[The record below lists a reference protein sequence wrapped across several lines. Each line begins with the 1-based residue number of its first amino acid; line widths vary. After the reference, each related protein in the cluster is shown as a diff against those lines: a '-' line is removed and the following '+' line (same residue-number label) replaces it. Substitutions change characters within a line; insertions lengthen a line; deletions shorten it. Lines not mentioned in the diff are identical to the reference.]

1 MRPILLSFGGGI
13 NSTALLLEW
22 VEQGKPLDL
31 VIFADTGSE
40 MPETYEFIDK
50 YVIPFCKKHK
60 IHFETVYYTVSNKV
74 AGVKKGH
81 WVEGERV
88 SIYDYYEYQKAVPSM
103 IKRSCTDKFK
113 ISPIE
118 KYIKQKW
125 GDKNLPLRLIGID
138 AGESHRAKFIVD
150 PKTGKK
156 INVVA
161 VSARSINK
169 KRKFKVN
176 KKIFYKNPLEIFK
189 KNNIDILFEAI
200 GLSDGI
206 SKKVV
211 ETALKSKI
219 HVITPN
225 KALISKHGNELAK
238 LAEKNKVNL
247 EFEASVAGGIP
258 ILRSIKEGLATNKI
272 SKVYG
277 ILNGT
282 SNYILSEMENS
293 NENFADVLKKAQILG
308 YAEPGNPKLDLN
320 GFDAFAKVRIL
331 SALAFNSKISKHK
344 CLMEGIEK
352 IELKDIKI
360 ANQLDL
366 RIKLLGI
373 SELKN
378 NHLFETVHPC
388 LVSKKSYIGN
398 VNGVMNAVILQGKP
412 VGESVLQGEGAGP
425 GPTSSS
431 LLSDLLSILRGNI
444 KKPFGVSVSKLKSL
458 KPYNVNNY
466 VNSLYLRFE
475 VKDKPGVLSE
485 ITNRLAKYK
494 ISVKRLIQTP
504 DKKNNKATIV
514 IITHKTTETNIHN
527 CLSIFKKNKNILK
540 TPTLIRLLG

>member
-1 MRPILLSFGGGI
+1 MNKIVNVAVVGLGQVGNYLNNELI
-13 NSTALLLEW
+13 
-22 VEQGKPLDL
+22 
-31 VIFADTGSE
+31 I
-40 MPETYEFIDK
+40 
-50 YVIPFCKKHK
+50 KKK
-60 IHFETVYYTVSNKV
+60 
-74 AGVKKGH
+74 
-81 WVEGERV
+81 
-88 SIYDYYEYQKAVPSM
+88 D
-103 IKRSCTDKFK
+103 
-113 ISPIE
+113 IE
-118 KYIKQKW
+118 
-125 GDKNLPLRLIGID
+125 L
-138 AGESHRAKFIVD
+138 
-150 PKTGKK
+150 KTGKRV
-156 INVVA
+156 NVVA
-161 VSARSINK
+161 ISAKNINK
-169 KRKFKVN
+169 KRKYKIN
-176 KKIFYKNPLEIFK
+176 RKIFYKNPFEIFK
-189 KNNIDILFEAI
+189 KEKVDILFEVI
-200 GLSDGI
+200 GQSDGV
-206 SKKVV
+206 SKKLV
-211 ETALKSKI
+211 ETALKNKI

-225 KALISKHGNELAK
+225 KALISKHGINLAK
-238 LAEKNKVNL
+238 LAEKNNVNL

-258 ILRSIKEGLATNKI
+258 ILRSIKEGLATNKL

-293 NENFADVLKKAQILG
+293 EQNFADVLKKAQLLG

-331 SALAFNSKISKHK
+331 SALAFNSKISNKK

-352 IELKDIKI
+352 IDLKDIKI

-378 NHLFETVHPC
+378 NQLFETVHPC

-398 VNGVMNAVILQGKP
+398 VNGVMNAVILNGKP

-444 KKPFGVSVSKLKSL
+444 KKPFGVSVNKLKTL
-458 KPYNVNNY
+458 KTYNVNNY

-475 VKDKPGVLSE
+475 VKDRPGVLSQ

-514 IITHKTTETNIHN
+514 IVTHKTTELNCN
-527 CLSIFKKNKNILK
+527 SCLSIFKKNKNILK
-540 TPTLIRLLG
+540 SPTLIRLLD

>member
-1 MRPILLSFGGGI
+1 MKNNINIAVVGLGQIGSYLL
-13 NSTALLLEW
+13 NELNT
-22 VEQGKPLDL
+22 
-31 VIFADTGSE
+31 
-40 MPETYEFIDK
+40 
-50 YVIPFCKKHK
+50 
-60 IHFETVYYTVSNKV
+60 
-74 AGVKKGH
+74 
-81 WVEGERV
+81 
-88 SIYDYYEYQKAVPSM
+88 
-103 IKRSCTDKFK
+103 KRKD
-113 ISPIE
+113 IE
-118 KYIKQKW
+118 
-125 GDKNLPLRLIGID
+125 L
-138 AGESHRAKFIVD
+138 
-150 PKTGKK
+150 KTGKK

-161 VSARSINK
+161 VSARNINK
-169 KRKFKVN
+169 KRQFKID
-176 KKIFYKNPLEIFK
+176 KKIFFTNPLEIFVK
-189 KNNIDILFEAI
+189 KKIDILFEAI
-200 GLSDGI
+200 GQSDGI
-206 SKKVV
+206 SKKIV
-211 ETALKSKI
+211 ETALKNKI

-225 KALISKHGNELAK
+225 KALISKHGNDLAK
-238 LAEKNKVNL
+238 LSEKNNVNL

-293 NENFADVLKKAQILG
+293 NQKFSEVLKKAQKLG

-331 SALAFNSKISKHK
+331 SALAFHSKISKYK

-366 RIKLLGI
+366 RVKLLGI

-378 NHLFETVHPC
+378 NQLFETVHPC

-398 VNGVMNAVILQGKP
+398 VNGVMNAVIIEGRP
-412 VGESVLQGEGAGP
+412 VGESILQGEGAGP
-425 GPTSSS
+425 GPTSSA

-444 KKPFGVSVSKLKSL
+444 KNPFGVKVSKLKSF
-458 KPYNVNNY
+458 KAYNPNNY
-466 VNSLYLRFE
+466 INSLYLRFE
-475 VKDKPGVLSE
+475 VKDKPGVLSQ

-494 ISVKRLIQTP
+494 ISIKRIIQTP

-514 IITHKTTETNIHN
+514 IITHKTSELNCSN

-540 TPTLIRLLG
+540 NPTLIRLLG